1 MKINQG
7 FTLIEV
13 MVALAILGMSSAALF
28 GIFSKSFWNLRKL
41 EDVHQYQLASEDVL
55 TRVEFLRV
63 LPPEGEARGVI
74 RKSGALWKATIHP
87 WLPKSLE
94 AKPTEAIMKID
105 VEVSWQGRSGPLNVK
120 LEAIKRASIGY
131 DRFDLQQAIENA
143 LPQ

>member
-1 MKINQG
+1 MRTNQG

-13 MVALAILGMSSAALF
+13 MVALAILGMSCAALF

-41 EDVHQYQLASEDVL
+41 EDVHRYQLASEDLL
-55 TRVEFLRV
+55 TRVEFLRF

-74 RKSGALWKATIHP
+74 QNLGAQWKTTIHP
-87 WLPKSLE
+87 WLPKSLD

-120 LEAIKRASIGY
+120 LEAIKPAAIGY
-131 DRFDLQQAIENA
+131 DPFDLQQAIVNA